1 MSKSLDNIEGCAVSI
16 KDKEITILIRGKD
29 FYKKLEFKNKRKLT
43 TSNLTKEEYVK
54 TLENCTEFYYGTK
67 D

>member
-1 MSKSLDNIEGCAVSI
+1 MSKNLDDIKGCVVSI

-29 FYKKLEFKNKRKLT
+29 FYKKLEFADKGKLT
-43 TSNLTKEEYVK
+43 TYNLTEEEYIK
-54 TLENCTEFYYGTK
+54 TLENCTGFYYGGQ

>member
-1 MSKSLDNIEGCAVSI
+1 MGKNLDNIEGCAVSI
-16 KDKEITILIRGKD
+16 KDEKIIVLIRGKNC
-29 FYKKLEFKNKRKLT
+29 YKKLEFENKGKLT
-43 TSNLTKEEYVK
+43 TYNLVEEEYIK